1 MVVAGP
7 WLMSILTIAVL
18 FQVFEFRG
26 LALGDLFIGVV
37 VYSYAISLV
46 VFTGVHMLFTRI
58 LADKIW
64 EDKHGEASTF
74 LMSFSIILTLVTGAL
89 GFSLVF
95 FWDLSFL
102 GEIELL
108 FKLSAVSFFVF
119 LNLFWVLM
127 LFISL
132 LRWYGRIL
140 MVFAFGMIASV
151 VMAYYLSEPWG
162 VGGGMLGFALG
173 HGLVI
178 LVLYLFSFQAY
189 PPANV
194 LGQGEFIWKT
204 FKKFWPLVAAGG
216 LFQVGQWLDK
226 MMYWFLQNPDISGIR
241 LYPAYDTAVY
251 LANLSLIP
259 GLVFFVIVSET
270 RFYSVLN
277 RFLVSIIKAPYA
289 AIQRKKVTLL
299 RSLDQNLR
307 DQGAFQAMVTVIL
320 ILISDQIG
328 ALFQLDPLVLRLAFL
343 TAYLLL
349 FFLTIMNFM
358 YYFEYYKMAATVSLT
373 LVLLNAGFTFLTI
386 LFDLPPGLGILL
398 ALVILVPL
406 SYGALK
412 KGAQRLDQVIFTR

>member
-1 MVVAGP
+1 
-7 WLMSILTIAVL
+7 
-18 FQVFEFRG
+18 
-26 LALGDLFIGVV
+26 
-37 VYSYAISLV
+37 
-46 VFTGVHMLFTRI
+46 
-58 LADKIW
+58 
-64 EDKHGEASTF
+64 
-74 LMSFSIILTLVTGAL
+74 
-89 GFSLVF
+89 
-95 FWDLSFL
+95 
-102 GEIELL
+102 
-108 FKLSAVSFFVF
+108 
-119 LNLFWVLM
+119 
-127 LFISL
+127 
-132 LRWYGRIL
+132 
-140 MVFAFGMIASV
+140 
-151 VMAYYLSEPWG
+151 
-162 VGGGMLGFALG
+162 
-173 HGLVI
+173 
-178 LVLYLFSFQAY
+178 
-189 PPANV
+189 
-194 LGQGEFIWKT
+194 
-204 FKKFWPLVAAGG
+204 VAAGG

-358 YYFEYYKMAATVSLT
+358 YYFEYYKMAASHRALPWFCSTQCHDLSHHSL
-373 LVLLNAGFTFLTI
+373 
-386 LFDLPPGLGILL
+386 
-398 ALVILVPL
+398 
-406 SYGALK
+406 
-412 KGAQRLDQVIFTR
+412 

>member
-1 MVVAGP
+1 
-7 WLMSILTIAVL
+7 
-18 FQVFEFRG
+18 
-26 LALGDLFIGVV
+26 
-37 VYSYAISLV
+37 
-46 VFTGVHMLFTRI
+46 
-58 LADKIW
+58 
-64 EDKHGEASTF
+64 
-74 LMSFSIILTLVTGAL
+74 
-89 GFSLVF
+89 
-95 FWDLSFL
+95 
-102 GEIELL
+102 
-108 FKLSAVSFFVF
+108 
-119 LNLFWVLM
+119 
-127 LFISL
+127 
-132 LRWYGRIL
+132 
-140 MVFAFGMIASV
+140 
-151 VMAYYLSEPWG
+151 
-162 VGGGMLGFALG
+162 
-173 HGLVI
+173 
-178 LVLYLFSFQAY
+178 
-189 PPANV
+189 
-194 LGQGEFIWKT
+194 
-204 FKKFWPLVAAGG
+204 
-216 LFQVGQWLDK
+216 VGQWLDK